1 MDSPPSLPPLRE
13 VIRDHGLRAEKS
25 LGQNFLLDQN
35 LTDKIVRLSGEI
47 LSETT
52 LLEIGPGPGGLTR
65 SLLQTPAKKIV
76 AIEFDARAVL
86 ALSSLS
92 QAYSGR
98 LQVIEGDALAVDFL
112 EVTSPPRAVLA
123 NLPYNISTVLLLKWL
138 QQIRNDSSSYSFLS
152 LMFQK
157 EVADRILSGHGNKVY
172 GRLSVLAQW
181 LCDVKRLFD
190 LPPSAFTPPPKVS
203 STVLHFR
210 PRKLQESSPSFSV
223 MEEILAAAFQQRRKM
238 IRSSLSAYLPSLES
252 SGIQPN
258 LRAEDLSVAD
268 YVRLAQ
274 DVERFRRNKI

>member
-13 VIRDHGLRAEKS
+13 IIRDHGLRAEKA

-35 LTDKIVRLSGEI
+35 VTDKIVRLSGEV
-47 LSETT
+47 LPEMT

-65 SLLQTPAKKIV
+65 SLLQTSAKKVV

-86 ALSSLS
+86 ALSSLA
-92 QAYSGR
+92 QVYSGR

-112 EVTSPPRAVLA
+112 EVTASPRAVLA

-138 QQIRNDSSSYSFLS
+138 QQIRKDSSSYSFLS

-157 EVADRILSGHGNKVY
+157 EVAERIVSGHGNKVY

-181 LCDVKRLFD
+181 LCEVKKLFD

-210 PRKLQESSPSFSV
+210 PRTLEQDAPSFAV

-238 IRSSLSAYLPSLES
+238 IRSSLSAYLPSLEAC
-252 SGIQPN
+252 GIQPS
-258 LRAEDLSVAD
+258 LRAEDLSVLD
-268 YVRLAQ
+268 YVGIAQ
-274 DVERFRRNKI
+274 DVERSRRSKI

>member
-1 MDSPPSLPPLRE
+1 M
-13 VIRDHGLRAEKS
+13 
-25 LGQNFLLDQN
+25 LDQN

-47 LSETT
+47 LPEMT

-65 SLLQTPAKKIV
+65 SLLQTPAKKVV
-76 AIEFDARAVL
+76 AIEFDTRAVL

-112 EVTSPPRAVLA
+112 EVTSSPRAVLA

-138 QQIRNDSSSYSFLS
+138 QQIRSDSSSYSFLS

-172 GRLSVLAQW
+172 GRLSVLTQW

-210 PRKLQESSPSFSV
+210 PRKLQENAPSFSA

-274 DVERFRRNKI
+274 SVERSRRNRI

>member
-1 MDSPPSLPPLRE
+1 MDSPPFLPPLRE

-47 LSETT
+47 LPETT

-76 AIEFDARAVL
+76 AIEFDVRAVL

>member
-1 MDSPPSLPPLRE
+1 MDSPPPLPPLRE
-13 VIRDHGLRAEKS
+13 VIRDHGLRAEKA

-47 LSETT
+47 LPETT

-65 SLLQTPAKKIV
+65 SLLQTAAKKIV

-98 LQVIEGDALAVDFL
+98 LQVIEGDALSVDFL

-203 STVLHFR
+203 STILHFR
-210 PRKLQESSPSFSV
+210 PRKLQENAPSFSV

>member
-1 MDSPPSLPPLRE
+1 MDSPPPLPPLRE

-47 LSETT
+47 LPETT

>member
-1 MDSPPSLPPLRE
+1 MDSPLPLPPLRE

-47 LSETT
+47 LPETT

>member
-1 MDSPPSLPPLRE
+1 MVSPPSLPPLRE
-13 VIRDHGLRAEKS
+13 VIRDHGLRAEKA

-35 LTDKIVRLSGEI
+35 LTDKIVRLSGEV
-47 LSETT
+47 SPEMT

-65 SLLQTPAKKIV
+65 SLLQTPAKKVV

-92 QAYSGR
+92 QVYSGR
-98 LQVIEGDALAVDFL
+98 LQVIEGDALTVDFL
-112 EVTSPPRAVLA
+112 EVTSSPRAVLA

-190 LPPSAFTPPPKVS
+190 LPPAAFTPPPKVS

-210 PRKLQESSPSFSV
+210 PRTLQEDSPSFAV
-223 MEEILAAAFQQRRKM
+223 MEEVLAAAFQQRRKM

-252 SGIQPN
+252 SGIQAN
-258 LRAEDLSVAD
+258 LRAEDLSVSD
-268 YVRLAQ
+268 YVCIAQ
-274 DVERFRRNKI
+274 DVERSRRNKI

>member
-1 MDSPPSLPPLRE
+1 VVSPPSLPPLRE
-13 VIRDHGLRAEKS
+13 VIRDHGLRAEKA

-35 LTDKIVRLSGEI
+35 LTDKIVRLSGEV
-47 LSETT
+47 SPEMT

-65 SLLQTPAKKIV
+65 SLLQTPAKKVV

-92 QAYSGR
+92 QVYSGR
-98 LQVIEGDALAVDFL
+98 LQVIEGDALTVDFL
-112 EVTSPPRAVLA
+112 EVTSSPRAVLA

-190 LPPSAFTPPPKVS
+190 LPPAAFTPPPKVS

-210 PRKLQESSPSFSV
+210 PRTLQEDSPSFAV
-223 MEEILAAAFQQRRKM
+223 MEEVLAAAFQQRRKM

-252 SGIQPN
+252 SGIQAN
-258 LRAEDLSVAD
+258 LRAEDLSVSD
-268 YVRLAQ
+268 YVCIAQ
-274 DVERFRRNKI
+274 DVERSRRNKI

>member
-1 MDSPPSLPPLRE
+1 MDSPPPLPPLRE
-13 VIRDHGLRAEKS
+13 VIRDHGLRAEKA

-35 LTDKIVRLSGEI
+35 LTDKIVRLSGKI
-47 LSETT
+47 LPETT

-210 PRKLQESSPSFSV
+210 PRKLQENAPSFSV

-268 YVRLAQ
+268 YVCIAQ

>member
-1 MDSPPSLPPLRE
+1 MDSPLPLPPLRE

-35 LTDKIVRLSGEI
+35 LTDKIVRLSAEI
-47 LSETT
+47 LPETT